1 MPTDNMMTLKQQVVN
16 QFDPNDKRCLEGKT
30 ILPSMVGEYV
40 HYMIRF
46 ENLGTA
52 SAVNI
57 VVKDEID
64 TTKFDMSTFVPL
76 GGSHDYYV
84 RTVGD
89 GNTVEFIHK
98 DIFLDFNDATNDGY
112 VLFKIKTLPTLNEG
126 DIFSNDA
133 EIYFDFNAPIVT
145 NDFVTS
151 VNATASIGSNEDVTV
166 KVYPNPTNGVV
177 NISASSGIKA
187 VAVIDLQGRLLSRT
201 DFISSDLTQN
211 VDLSATGSGVYFLK
225 VESLKGTS
233 VQKVV
238 VE

>member
-1 MPTDNMMTLKQQVVN
+1 MTVMCCSKL
-16 QFDPNDKRCLEGKT
+16 KRCPHL
-30 ILPSMVGEYV
+30 I
-40 HYMIRF
+40 
-46 ENLGTA
+46 
-52 SAVNI
+52 
-57 VVKDEID
+57 
-64 TTKFDMSTFVPL
+64 
-76 GGSHDYYV
+76 
-84 RTVGD
+84 
-89 GNTVEFIHK
+89 
-98 DIFLDFNDATNDGY
+98 
-112 VLFKIKTLPTLNEG
+112 EG

-238 VE
+238 VVVSCYCFFAFAKAYNNNNSQKYKKLPWNKAIFLST